1 MKITLVNPPYPPNAH
16 SHPPFIPLGLAYLG
30 AVAEKAGHDV
40 TVIDCQGERLTYDT
54 FRQRIAGVPSEV
66 VGVTSTTLLY
76 NSAKTILEVAKEV
89 HPNAVS
95 MIGGSHVS
103 FWDENAL
110 NESKNI
116 DVVVRREGEQT
127 FLELLQCI
135 EAKKD
140 FAGVLGTT
148 FRGSDGKIL
157 RNEDRPFLNDLDSLP
172 SPAYHL
178 LPLDSYHRMGKTIF
192 PIVTSRGCVQWCDFC
207 STVRMFGRGYRTRS
221 SKKVVDD
228 MEMLHNKYGESQF
241 TFYDDAFTI
250 NRQHTLEMC
259 ADIKTRKL
267 NVEWDCETRVDA
279 VDKEL
284 LEKMHDAG
292 CITVWF
298 GVESGSEKMLTKMHK
313 KINREQVKNAF
324 KMAQKA
330 GMMTIA
336 SAVIGFPGETEETA
350 WETINFINS
359 LNPDDIGCYIA
370 TPYPGTPMYEEVVKN
385 GWLRV
390 TDFNKYDTATPT
402 FETPESK
409 HGTPPRNQIQSTPK
423 ILPAPKLRVQDDAQR
438 RHIRQI
444 WIENFC
450 CVRIAS
456 YAHKTLLNHF
466 LPAVDAFTAV
476 LLVDLFC
483 SKTET
488 CVYCSAIEELRK
500 I

>member
-135 EAKKD
+135 EAKKN

-148 FRGSDGKIL
+148 FRGSDGKIF

-402 FETPESK
+402 FETPELSMERLREIK
-409 HGTPPRNQIQSTPK
+409 YKAHQKFYLRPSYVFKMMRKGGTYGRSGLKTSAAYALRAMHI
-423 ILPAPKLRVQDDAQR
+423 KL
-438 RHIRQI
+438 
-444 WIENFC
+444 
-450 CVRIAS
+450 S
-456 YAHKTLLNHF
+456 
-466 LPAVDAFTAV
+466 
-476 LLVDLFC
+476 
-483 SKTET
+483 
-488 CVYCSAIEELRK
+488 
-500 I
+500 

>member
-30 AVAEKAGHDV
+30 AVAEQAGHSV
-40 TVIDCQGERLTYDT
+40 TVIDCQGERLNYES
-54 FRQRIAGVPSEV
+54 FRQRIAGVPSDV

-76 NSAKTILEVAKEV
+76 NSAKTIMEVAKEV
-89 HPNAVS
+89 HPNAVN

-103 FWDENAL
+103 FWDEKAL
-110 NESKNI
+110 KETRAFDLI
-116 DVVVRREGEQT
+116 VRKEGELT
-127 FLELLQCI
+127 FLELLDRIQANKGF
-135 EAKKD
+135 ED
-140 FAGVLGTT
+140 VLGTT
-148 FRGSDGKIL
+148 VRTKNGIQ
-157 RNEDRPFLNDLDSLP
+157 RNEDRPFLHDLDSLP

-207 STVRMFGRGYRTRS
+207 STVRMFGRGYRVRS
-221 SKKVVDD
+221 PKKVVDD
-228 MEMLHNKYGESQF
+228 MEMLHSKYGESQF

-250 NRQHTLEMC
+250 NRNHTLEMC
-259 ADIKTRKL
+259 ADIKARRL
-267 NVEWDCETRVDA
+267 DVEWDCETRVDA

-284 LEKMHDAG
+284 LEKMRDAG
-292 CITVWF
+292 CITIWF
-298 GVESGSEKMLTKMHK
+298 GVESGSEKILDKMHK
-313 KINREQVKNAF
+313 KINREQVREAF

-370 TPYPGTPMYEEVVKN
+370 TPYPGTPMYEEVIKN

-402 FETPESK
+402 FETPYLSMDRLREIK
-409 HGTPPRNQIQSTPK
+409 YKAHQKFYLRPRYVLKMMRKGGTYGRSGLKTSAAYALRAMHI
-423 ILPAPKLRVQDDAQR
+423 KL
-438 RHIRQI
+438 
-444 WIENFC
+444 
-450 CVRIAS
+450 S
-456 YAHKTLLNHF
+456 
-466 LPAVDAFTAV
+466 
-476 LLVDLFC
+476 
-483 SKTET
+483 
-488 CVYCSAIEELRK
+488 
-500 I
+500 

>member
-1 MKITLVNPPYPPNAH
+1 MKITLINPPYPPNAH

-30 AVAEKAGHDV
+30 AVAEKAGHQV
-40 TVIDCQGERLTYDT
+40 TVIDCQGERLTYDG
-54 FRQRIAGVPSEV
+54 FRQRIAGVPSDII
-66 VGVTSTTLLY
+66 GITSTTLLY
-76 NSAKTILEVAKEV
+76 NSAKTVMEIAREV
-89 HPNAVS
+89 HPNAVN

-110 NESKNI
+110 NETKAL
-116 DVVVRREGEQT
+116 DVIVRKEGENT
-127 FLELLQCI
+127 FMDLLQRI
-135 EAKKD
+135 DAKENYD
-140 FAGVLGTT
+140 DVIGTT
-148 FRGSDGKIL
+148 VRTKDGIQ
-157 RNEDRPFLNDLDSLP
+157 RNPDRPFLHDLDSLP

-207 STVRMFGRGYRTRS
+207 STVRMFGRGYRVRS
-221 SKKVVDD
+221 PKKVVDD
-228 MEMLHNKYGESQF
+228 MEALHNKYGESQF

-250 NRQHTLEMC
+250 NRNHTLEMC
-259 ADIKTRKL
+259 ADIKARGL

-284 LEKMHDAG
+284 LEKMADAG
-292 CITVWF
+292 CITIWF
-298 GVESGSEKMLTKMHK
+298 GVESGSEKILDKMHK
-313 KINREQVKNAF
+313 KINREQVRSAF

-402 FETPESK
+402 FETPELSIE
-409 HGTPPRNQIQSTPK
+409 R
-423 ILPAPKLRVQDDAQR
+423 LREIKYKAHQKFYLR
-438 RHIRQI
+438 P
-444 WIENFC
+444 
-450 CVRIAS
+450 S
-456 YAHKTLLNHF
+456 YVFKM
-466 LPAVDAFTAV
+466 
-476 LLVDLFC
+476 
-483 SKTET
+483 
-488 CVYCSAIEELRK
+488 LRK
-500 I
+500 GGTYGRSGLKTSAAYALRAMHIKLS

>member
-1 MKITLVNPPYPPNAH
+1 MLKITLVNPPYPPNAH

-30 AVAEKAGHDV
+30 AVAENAGHQV
-40 TVIDCQGERLTYDT
+40 TVIDCQGERLTYDG
-54 FRQRIAGVPSEV
+54 FRQRITGVPSDV

-76 NSAKTILEVAKEV
+76 NSAKTILEIAKEV

-103 FWDENAL
+103 FWDENTL
-110 NESKNI
+110 NESKSI
-116 DVVVRREGEQT
+116 DVIVRREGETT
-127 FLELLQCI
+127 FLELLKCI
-135 EAKKD
+135 EAKKS
-140 FAGVLGTT
+140 FSGVLGTT
-148 FRGSDGKIL
+148 YRGSDGKIV
-157 RNEDRPFLNDLDSLP
+157 RNEDRPFLMDLDSLP

-228 MEMLHNKYGESQF
+228 MEALHNKYGESQF

-250 NRQHTLEMC
+250 NRQHTLDMC
-259 ADIKTRKL
+259 ADIKARKL

-284 LEKMHDAG
+284 LEKMRDAG

-298 GVESGSEKMLTKMHK
+298 GVESGSEKMLAKMHK

-324 KMAQKA
+324 KMAQKT

-402 FETPESK
+402 FETPDLTMERLREIKYKAHQKFYLRPSYVFK
-409 HGTPPRNQIQSTPK
+409 MMRKGGTYGRSGLKTSAAYALRAMHI
-423 ILPAPKLRVQDDAQR
+423 KL
-438 RHIRQI
+438 
-444 WIENFC
+444 
-450 CVRIAS
+450 S
-456 YAHKTLLNHF
+456 
-466 LPAVDAFTAV
+466 
-476 LLVDLFC
+476 
-483 SKTET
+483 
-488 CVYCSAIEELRK
+488 
-500 I
+500 

>member
-30 AVAEKAGHDV
+30 AVAEKEGHQV
-40 TVIDCQGERLTYDT
+40 TVIDCQGEKLTYDT
-54 FRQRIAGVPSEV
+54 FRQRIKQVPSDV

-76 NSAKTILEVAKEV
+76 NSAKTIMEIAKEE
-89 HPNAVS
+89 HPNAVT

-110 NESKNI
+110 NEAQAI
-116 DVVVRREGEQT
+116 DIIVRREGELT
-127 FLELLQCI
+127 FLELLQRI
-135 EAKKD
+135 EAKKS
-140 FAGVLGTT
+140 FEGVLGTT
-148 FRGSDGKIL
+148 FRGSDGKIV
-157 RNEDRPFLNDLDSLP
+157 RNEDRPFLLDLDSLP

-207 STVRMFGRGYRTRS
+207 STVRMFGRGYRVRS
-221 SKKVVDD
+221 PKKVVDD
-228 MEMLHNKYGESQF
+228 MEMLHNKYGQSQF
-241 TFYDDAFTI
+241 TFYDDAFTV

-267 NVEWDCETRVDA
+267 DVTWDCETRVDA

-292 CITVWF
+292 CITIWF
-298 GVESGSEKMLTKMHK
+298 GVESGSERILDQMHK
-313 KINREQVKNAF
+313 KIKPEGVRAAF

-359 LNPDDIGCYIA
+359 LNPDDIGFYVA
-370 TPYPGTPMYEEVVKN
+370 TPYPGTPMYEQVVKN

-402 FETPESK
+402 FETPELSMDK
-409 HGTPPRNQIQSTPK
+409 IREIKYKAHQKFYLRPSYVFKMMRKGGTYGRSGLKTSAAYALRYMHI
-423 ILPAPKLRVQDDAQR
+423 KL
-438 RHIRQI
+438 
-444 WIENFC
+444 
-450 CVRIAS
+450 S
-456 YAHKTLLNHF
+456 
-466 LPAVDAFTAV
+466 
-476 LLVDLFC
+476 
-483 SKTET
+483 
-488 CVYCSAIEELRK
+488 
-500 I
+500 

>member
-30 AVAEKAGHDV
+30 AVAEQAGHSV
-40 TVIDCQGERLTYDT
+40 TVIDCQGERLNYES
-54 FRQRIAGVPSEV
+54 FRQRIAGVPSDV

-76 NSAKTILEVAKEV
+76 NSAKTIMEVAKEV
-89 HPNAVS
+89 HPNAIN

-110 NESKNI
+110 KETKAFDLI
-116 DVVVRREGEQT
+116 VRKEGELT
-127 FLELLQCI
+127 FLELLDRIQANKGF
-135 EAKKD
+135 ED
-140 FAGVLGTT
+140 VLGTT
-148 FRGSDGKIL
+148 VRTKNGIQ
-157 RNEDRPFLNDLDSLP
+157 RNEDRPFLHDLDSLP

-207 STVRMFGRGYRTRS
+207 STVRMFGRGYRVRS
-221 SKKVVDD
+221 PKKVVDD
-228 MEMLHNKYGESQF
+228 MEMLHGKYGESQF

-250 NRQHTLEMC
+250 NRNHTLEMC
-259 ADIKTRKL
+259 ADIKARKL
-267 NVEWDCETRVDA
+267 DVEWDCETRVDA

-284 LEKMHDAG
+284 LEKMRDAG
-292 CITVWF
+292 CITIWF
-298 GVESGSEKMLTKMHK
+298 GVESGSEKILDKMHK
-313 KINREQVKNAF
+313 KINREQVREAF
-324 KMAQKA
+324 KMAQKV

-370 TPYPGTPMYEEVVKN
+370 TPYPGTPMYEEVIKN

-402 FETPESK
+402 FETPYLSMDRLREIK
-409 HGTPPRNQIQSTPK
+409 YKAHQKFYLRPRYVLKMMRKGGTYGRSGLKTSAAYALRAMHI
-423 ILPAPKLRVQDDAQR
+423 KL
-438 RHIRQI
+438 
-444 WIENFC
+444 
-450 CVRIAS
+450 S
-456 YAHKTLLNHF
+456 
-466 LPAVDAFTAV
+466 
-476 LLVDLFC
+476 
-483 SKTET
+483 
-488 CVYCSAIEELRK
+488 
-500 I
+500 

>member
-30 AVAEKAGHDV
+30 AVAEQAGHSV
-40 TVIDCQGERLTYDT
+40 TVIDCQGERLNYES
-54 FRQRIAGVPSEV
+54 FRQRIAGVPSDV

-76 NSAKTILEVAKEV
+76 NSAKTIMEVAKEV
-89 HPNAVS
+89 HPNAIN

-110 NESKNI
+110 KETKAFDLI
-116 DVVVRREGEQT
+116 VRKEGELT
-127 FLELLQCI
+127 FLELLDRIQANKGF
-135 EAKKD
+135 ED
-140 FAGVLGTT
+140 VLGTT
-148 FRGSDGKIL
+148 VRTKNGIQ
-157 RNEDRPFLNDLDSLP
+157 RNEDRPFLHDLDSLP

-207 STVRMFGRGYRTRS
+207 STVRMFGRGYRVRS
-221 SKKVVDD
+221 PKKVVDD
-228 MEMLHNKYGESQF
+228 MEMLHSKYGESQF

-250 NRQHTLEMC
+250 NRNHTLEMC
-259 ADIKTRKL
+259 ADIKARKL
-267 NVEWDCETRVDA
+267 DVEWDCETRVDA

-284 LEKMHDAG
+284 LEKMRDAG
-292 CITVWF
+292 CITIWF
-298 GVESGSEKMLTKMHK
+298 GVESGSEKILDKMHK
-313 KINREQVKNAF
+313 KINREQVREAF
-324 KMAQKA
+324 KMAQKV

-370 TPYPGTPMYEEVVKN
+370 TPYPGTPMYEEVIKN

-402 FETPESK
+402 FETPYLSMDRLREIK
-409 HGTPPRNQIQSTPK
+409 YKAHQKFYLRPRYVLKMMRKGGTYGRSGLKTSAAYALRAMHI
-423 ILPAPKLRVQDDAQR
+423 KLA
-438 RHIRQI
+438 
-444 WIENFC
+444 
-450 CVRIAS
+450 
-456 YAHKTLLNHF
+456 
-466 LPAVDAFTAV
+466 
-476 LLVDLFC
+476 
-483 SKTET
+483 
-488 CVYCSAIEELRK
+488 
-500 I
+500 